1 MSTASSQQPASL
13 APTQAARGSS
23 PVPWQRWLRR
33 AEQQAERGEFSEA
46 IDSLEAAITAGAE
59 CYACCL
65 QMADLYRALGQWQA
79 ALTIAE
85 QAIGLD
91 PTRIPAYEKVMTLA
105 LEAGDCERAIAASC
119 ALIKIA
125 PRHVPAHDTLGA
137 AYIQMGD
144 VDAAIRVTNT
154 LIRLDPET
162 PAHHFKKALLCQ
174 HKGEVALAVQ
184 EFTDAILLDPCGP
197 HAEAA
202 REALETLDTF
212 QLNQIVT
219 LAMEDTVFRIKLER
233 DPVEAAAER
242 GFYLSETGNQM
253 LTELSQMALPDFP
266 EPCRP
271 ILYN

>member
-1 MSTASSQQPASL
+1 MSTVFSHQPASYTTS
-13 APTQAARGSS
+13 ARRGS
-23 PVPWQRWLRR
+23 PPPWRRWLRR
-33 AEQQAERGEFSEA
+33 AEQQAGRGEFSEA

-59 CYACCL
+59 CYVCCL

-79 ALTIAE
+79 ALAIAE

-91 PTRIPAYEKVMTLA
+91 PARVPAYEKVMTLA
-105 LEAGDCERAIAASC
+105 LESGDCERAIAASC

-162 PAHHFKKALLCQ
+162 AAHHFKKALLCQ
-174 HKGEVALAVQ
+174 HKGEVALAVH
-184 EFTDAILLDPCGP
+184 EFTDAVLLDPCGP

-202 REALETLDTF
+202 REALETLDTY

-219 LAMEDTVFRIKLER
+219 LAMEDTVFRIKLGR
-233 DPVEAAAER
+233 DPVEAACER
-242 GFYLSETGNQM
+242 GFYLSQTGNQM
-253 LTELSQMALPDFP
+253 LAELCQMALPDFP